1 MPSKNKVNLMTVF
14 LSALG
19 VVLVGAVIYYL
30 SSPANQAEANI
41 ALKHKDAAVV
51 DLGRAIYAENCA
63 SCHGVALEGQA
74 NWQQRD
80 ADGYLPAPPHDE
92 TGHTWHHPDSYL
104 FLMTKYGIEEMIG
117 KSYPNN
123 MPAYED
129 KLTDEEIL
137 AVLSY
142 IKSTWSGRI
151 QRQHDQINARP
162 KHNRKIVT
170 MFENLFWQQLS
181 VAPDSRISKLPTS
194 QTVG

>member
-1 MPSKNKVNLMTVF
+1 MPDKNKVTMVPLF
-14 LSALG
+14 LSGLAIFAVG
-19 VVLVGAVIYYL
+19 VVIYYL
-30 SSPANQAEANI
+30 STPANEAEAGI

-51 DLGRAIYAENCA
+51 DLGRVVYSENCA

-74 NWQQRD
+74 DWQQRD

-129 KLTDEEIL
+129 KLTDDEII
-137 AVLSY
+137 AALSY
-142 IKSTWSGRI
+142 IKNTWPDRI
-151 QRQHDQINARP
+151 QLKHDQINARA
-162 KHNRKIVT
+162 IA
-170 MFENLFWQQLS
+170 Q
-181 VAPDSRISKLPTS
+181 
-194 QTVG
+194 